1 MEQTTILPAIRSHVG
16 DWTFYVTTLSL
27 SDVKRLIKD
36 PDEVHERK
44 KLSDWIQR
52 EAIETHADAIA
63 KYIQENEQRFLG
75 SLIIG
80 VYDGQPDWAPLRVKY
95 AFNTLQATE
104 EQQKM
109 IEGKLGLLRLS
120 GGEKLFAID
129 GQHRVAGIKTA
140 LSNIPTSSTVR
151 NEEVSAIFVAHDAS
165 TVTGRQRTRR
175 LFTTVNKKAKRVSTA
190 ANIALD
196 EDNGFA
202 VVTRQ
207 LIDDYWL
214 FEDERK
220 HISYTSTGSIS
231 PSDEYAITSVVGLY
245 EIVRDL
251 YPVKG
256 KSTFESQRPTDAD
269 IDDHVMTC
277 INFLNALIDKVPEY
291 SDVFVEQKHLVGY
304 YRRIRSNHLLF
315 RPIGQRAFARSVQV
329 LNGRGYSVE
338 AAVDVLHE
346 AEMYLGNKNWH
357 NILWDPVSSTMITNK
372 LLLAETQLL
381 VLAGQAARNKQSKNK
396 LDELLESRAGSGPI
410 EV

>member
-1 MEQTTILPAIRSHVG
+1 MEHITILPAIRSHVG
-16 DWTFYVTTLSL
+16 DWTFYVTTLSFN
-27 SDVKRLIKD
+27 DVNRLIKG

-52 EAIETHADAIA
+52 EAIEAHADAIA

-80 VYDGQPDWAPLRVKY
+80 VYDGRPDWAPLRVKY
-95 AFNTLQATE
+95 AFNALEATE
-104 EQQKM
+104 EQQQM

-140 LSNIPTSSTVR
+140 LSDIPKSSDLR

-165 TVTGRQRTRR
+165 NVTGRQRTRR

-207 LIDDYWL
+207 LIDDHWL
-214 FEDERK
+214 FEDERR

-231 PSDEYAITSVVGLY
+231 PSDEHAITSVVGLY

-256 KSTFESQRPTDAD
+256 KSTFENQRPADKD
-269 IDDHVMTC
+269 IDAHLMTC
-277 INFLNALIDKVPEY
+277 INFLNALIDNVPEY
-291 SDVFVEQKHLVGY
+291 TDVFVEQKHLAGH
-304 YRRIRSNHLLF
+304 YRRVRFNHLLF
-315 RPIGQRAFARSVQV
+315 RPIGQRAFARSIQV
-329 LNGRGYSVE
+329 LTSRGYSVE
-338 AAVDVLHE
+338 AAVDVLLE
-346 AEMYLGNKNWH
+346 VDMYLRNNNWH
-357 NILWDPVSSTMITNK
+357 HILWDPVGSTMITNK

-381 VLAGQAARNKQSKNK
+381 VLAGQPARNKQSKNK
-396 LDELLESRAGSGPI
+396 LDELLESRAVVGSH
-410 EV
+410 

>member
-1 MEQTTILPAIRSHVG
+1 MAQATILPAIRSHVG
-16 DWTFYVTTLSL
+16 DWTFYVTTLPFD
-27 SDVKRLIKD
+27 DVTRLIKD
-36 PDEVHERK
+36 PDEIHERK

-52 EAIETHADAIA
+52 EAIEAHADAIA

-95 AFNTLQATE
+95 AFNALEATE

-120 GGEKLFAID
+120 GEEKLFAID

-140 LSNIPTSSTVR
+140 LSNLPSSSNLR

-165 TVTGRQRTRR
+165 TVNGRQRTRR

-207 LIDDYWL
+207 LIDDHWL
-214 FEDERK
+214 FEDRRK
-220 HISYTSTGSIS
+220 LISYTSTGSIS

-256 KSTFESQRPTDAD
+256 KSLFEKQRPSDKD
-269 IDDHVMTC
+269 MDEHLKICVK
-277 INFLNALIDKVPEY
+277 FLNALIDNVPEY
-291 SDVFVEQKHLVGY
+291 AEVFVKEKHVAGY
-304 YRRIRSNHLLF
+304 YRVARHNHLLF

-329 LNGRGYSVE
+329 LSGRGYSVE
-338 AAVDVLHE
+338 AAVDVLLE
-346 AEMYLGNKNWH
+346 VDMYLKNKNWH
-357 NILWDPVSSTMITNK
+357 HILWDPVGNTMITTK

-381 VLAGQAARNKQSKNK
+381 VLAGQAARNKQSKKK
-396 LDELLESRAGSGPI
+396 LDQLLASRAEGESR
-410 EV
+410 